1 MRMKVAGMVGG
12 LMLFSLGFLVACT
25 NSTSNSPG
33 TASGATLLVTSQGD
47 SAIESFTLSTSTGA
61 LTAVSGAG
69 VATGTAPFA
78 MLFTPA
84 GDAAFVSNAGSNNIS
99 SYTVN
104 GNGALTAGSTTSSG
118 GTSPMGMA
126 IDGGGHFLFVANQ
139 GTSIDPASGTVS
151 VFSISSGALTL
162 VGTTVSDETA
172 LPNNPPISVT
182 GPVAVAVTP
191 DAKFLY
197 VANQIQNTVSIFSV
211 DATGALTRA
220 IFPATVGTSPSA
232 LAISSNGKFLYVANS
247 GSNNVQG
254 FSICGTATPAC
265 LTPDGTL
272 TEVTGSPISTGLG
285 PSYIAISSTG
295 NFAYVVD
302 QQSNQL
308 SSYKVNVGSGLLT
321 ATTPVPAIS
330 TGLHPSSVVISS
342 GEQFVYVAN
351 TGANTIS
358 QFTMDDTTGALTVV
372 GTPITSGAQPTALAL
387 R

>member
-1 MRMKVAGMVGG
+1 
-12 LMLFSLGFLVACT
+12 
-25 NSTSNSPG
+25 
-33 TASGATLLVTSQGD
+33 
-47 SAIESFTLSTSTGA
+47 
-61 LTAVSGAG
+61 
-69 VATGTAPFA
+69 
-78 MLFTPA
+78 
-84 GDAAFVSNAGSNNIS
+84 
-99 SYTVN
+99 
-104 GNGALTAGSTTSSG
+104 
-118 GTSPMGMA
+118 MGMA

-151 VFSISSGALTL
+151 VFSISSVALTL

-247 GSNNVQG
+247 GSNNVQV

-285 PSYIAISSTG
+285 PSYVAISSTG

-358 QFTMDDTTGALTVV
+358 QFTMDDTTGALAVV

>member
-1 MRMKVAGMVGG
+1 MRMKVAGIVGG

-33 TASGATLLVTSQGD
+33 TASGATLLVASQGD
-47 SAIESFTLSTSTGA
+47 SAIESFTLNTSTGA
-61 LTAVSGAG
+61 LTAVSGSG

-78 MLFTPA
+78 MQFTPA
-84 GDAAFVSNAGSNNIS
+84 GDSAFVTNAGSNDIS
-99 SYTVN
+99 SYSVN
-104 GNGALTAGSTTSSG
+104 GSGALKAAATTPSG
-118 GTSPMGMA
+118 GASPMGMA

-139 GTSIDPASGTVS
+139 GDTVDPASGTVS
-151 VFSISSGALTL
+151 VFTISSGALSL

-191 DAKFLY
+191 DGKFLY

-211 DATGALTRA
+211 DATGVLSRA

-232 LAISSNGKFLYVANS
+232 LAVSSSGKFLYVANS
-247 GSNNVQG
+247 GSNNVQV
-254 FSICGTATPAC
+254 FSICGTATPSC
-265 LTPDGTL
+265 PTPDGTL

-302 QQSNQL
+302 RQSNQI

-321 ATTPVPAIS
+321 ATTPVAAVS
-330 TGLHPSSVVISS
+330 TGLHPAAVVVSS
-342 GEQFVYVAN
+342 GEQFVYVSN
-351 TGANTIS
+351 TGSNTIS
-358 QFTMDDTTGALTVV
+358 QFTMDDTTGALTVI
-372 GTPITSGAQPTALAL
+372 GTPVTSGTQPTALAL